1 MNISGFELVSG
12 SYKSWLEIIQAFLK
26 PSLSYIILSPIEPVR
41 KLWGFSQDMGPGSI
55 GCWAFLQRC
64 FFQVQAFEPGGVPVP
79 ALQKSC
85 LTLTTDPT
93 FSELSLEPH
102 SCRSAS

>member
-1 MNISGFELVSG
+1 MAMNFSGFELVSG

-64 FFQVQAFEPGGVPVP
+64 FFRFRPSSRVGHPFQLYKKV
-79 ALQKSC
+79 L
-85 LTLTTDPT
+85 
-93 FSELSLEPH
+93 
-102 SCRSAS
+102 